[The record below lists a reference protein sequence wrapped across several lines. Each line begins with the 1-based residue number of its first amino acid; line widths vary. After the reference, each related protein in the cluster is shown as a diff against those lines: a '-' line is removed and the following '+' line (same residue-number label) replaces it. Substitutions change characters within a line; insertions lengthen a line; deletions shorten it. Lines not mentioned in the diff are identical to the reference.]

1 MPKMA
6 IPGQD
11 GLPKHPIF
19 SLFYTSGSTG
29 LPKGAIYT
37 EEMWCVPP
45 AVLWWLASRKRLGA
59 LSIFNHHLPVP
70 LDTCPARH

>member
-1 MPKMA
+1 MRGRCAFHTLPDILALGEESPVPRMA

-11 GLPKHPIF
+11 GVPENPIF

-37 EEMWCVPP
+37 EEMWCVTP
-45 AVLWWLASRKRLGA
+45 AVIWWLAS
-59 LSIFNHHLPVP
+59 
-70 LDTCPARH
+70 D